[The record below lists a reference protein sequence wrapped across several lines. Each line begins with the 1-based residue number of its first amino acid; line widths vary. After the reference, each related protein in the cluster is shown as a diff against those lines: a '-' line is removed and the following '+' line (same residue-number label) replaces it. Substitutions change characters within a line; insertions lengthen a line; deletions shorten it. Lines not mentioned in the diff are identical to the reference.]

1 MKKNT
6 VEISLIMLLVLMM
19 YFQND
24 FINKFSKSVLGKS
37 ISIVAL
43 WYVYHNFGRNAG
55 ILAALIMISNLYNAY
70 NPFVDTVE
78 GFFEGLPRGGRQPKP
93 EKPKPKPENPE
104 EKKVA
109 KGLTAGRAWLSE
121 ASAASLMRQIKK
133 RKRGRGQGGKDDD
146 TQLTAVGAPPAMGT
160 AQGGGGGPGD
170 TFANRLSYS
179 ELDGALQMS
188 AAENT
193 HNASR

>member
-1 MKKNT
+1 MFPSKYLNNT
-6 VEISLIMLLVLMM
+6 IIGNIPLASITNGFLIATLLIAIIMFFSSL
-19 YFQND
+19 
-24 FINKFSKSVLGKS
+24 S
-37 ISIVAL
+37 
-43 WYVYHNFGRNAG
+43 
-55 ILAALIMISNLYNAY
+55 IMISNLYNAY